1 MLRVI
6 HFYNIKEGADRER
19 LQLIVDNEMKAY
31 AEGFGCIRRKTWSF
45 LDARELG
52 QPAESTELITEALW
66 PSQKQADTYTHA
78 ERTADVRA
86 WWDELMAGIEVVKT
100 VRYVDEGG

>member
-19 LQLIVDNEMKAY
+19 LQHIADNEMKEY
-31 AEGFGCIRRKTWSF
+31 AERFGCIRRKTWMF
-45 LDARELG
+45 LDARKRG
-52 QPAESTELITEALW
+52 QPAESAAYMVEALW
-66 PSQKQADTYTHA
+66 PSQKQADAFTHA
-78 ERTADVRA
+78 DRPEDVRA
-86 WWDELMAGIEVVKT
+86 WWEEMMDGIELVKT